1 MSETASAY
9 TSDRFIYDADAHIVE
24 GPFFLKDYA
33 DPEWRDRVPLT
44 WSPKEMAAHIAAA
57 GIEAKVDT
65 AEEAWEDI
73 KQAHQVQAYRDK
85 RLENVLQDKQLG
97 AFGAFD
103 RGDRRVALDQMGF
116 QKQVVFNTFSN
127 EVLQK
132 LEATNDIPLIR
143 AAVRAHNRGMIDFC
157 KADNRLF
164 PAGYVPLT
172 DLEGAADI
180 AAEAVKMG
188 CKILI
193 IAQPSPSTHS
203 PTHEALERVWAIAA
217 EARTPVAMHVGGGGE
232 VLAPGYDITG
242 RPKTPQF
249 TGGEGPM
256 HSLRVLQLA
265 NPAKTL
271 VAAMIYDGVLM
282 RHPNLSVG
290 VYELGCM
297 WLPSFIR
304 ELDAVA
310 RGFPREPRLTSLD
323 MLPSEYAI
331 RQMKVTPYPYEDI
344 GWVMDQAPDNMV
356 MFCSD
361 YPHHEG
367 GRDPLRRFD
376 GWLEQASEQT
386 KRRFYVENFSEF
398 FGGELPVMDKIAA

>member
-1 MSETASAY
+1 MAKTAY
-9 TSDRFIYDADAHIVE
+9 TNNRFIYDADAHLVE

-33 DPEWRDRVPLT
+33 DSEWRDRVPLT

-57 GIEAKVDT
+57 GIETDVEN
-65 AEEAWEDI
+65 AEHAWEAI
-73 KQAHQVQAYRDK
+73 KQAHKAEDYRDK

-103 RGDRRVALDQMGF
+103 TADRRIALDQMGF

-132 LEATNDIPLIR
+132 LEEKNDIPLIR
-143 AAVRAHNRGMIDFC
+143 AAVRAHNRGMVDFC
-157 KADNRLF
+157 KADSRLF

-172 DLEGAADI
+172 DREGAATI
-180 AAEAVKMG
+180 AAEAVKLG

-193 IAQPSPSTHS
+193 VAQPSPRDHS
-203 PTHEALERVWAIAA
+203 PTHEDLETVWAIAA
-217 EARTPVAMHVGGGGE
+217 EAGTPIAMHVGGGGE

-242 RPKTPQF
+242 RAKTPQF

-271 VAAMIYDGVLM
+271 VAAMIYDGVFQ
-282 RHPNLSVG
+282 RHPNLHVG

-310 RGFPREPRLTSLD
+310 RGFPREPRLKQLD

-331 RQMKVTPYPYEDI
+331 RQLKVTPYPYEDV
-344 GWVMDQAPDNMV
+344 GWVMEQACDRMV

-376 GWLEQASEQT
+376 DWLKDASETT
-386 KRRFYVENFSEF
+386 KRRFYVENFAEF
-398 FGGELPVMDKIAA
+398 FGGGLPILDTIAA